1 MIKKTWFI
9 ILLWSIV
16 YGLNGQNIE
25 KTMIF
30 VITPEL
36 NTKVNGIGIGLMIN
50 SLKFEGDT
58 TTTRINGLNVELVGV
73 GFFAPLA
80 PSNPLIPD
88 DVKIEQI
95 APILDSLIIEATQ
108 PKPYKINGLNISLGG
123 LAGHE
128 IQLDGLNIS
137 GIATLTSKTNGVSI
151 AILMN
156 LNKVMHGISAGFIN
170 QCLEHKGLQIGVF
183 NQSEKTKGIQIGLW
197 NKNEKRS
204 LPLINWN
211 F

>member
-9 ILLWSIV
+9 ILLLSIV

-25 KTMIF
+25 KTKLF

-50 SLKFEGDT
+50 SLKFESDT
-58 TTTRINGLNVELVGV
+58 TTTRINGLNIELVGV

>member
-9 ILLWSIV
+9 ILLLSIV
-16 YGLNGQNIE
+16 HGLNGQNIE
-25 KTMIF
+25 KKKLF

-88 DVKIEQI
+88 EVKIEQI

-204 LPLINWN
+204 LPLINWS

>member
-1 MIKKTWFI
+1 VIKKTCFI
-9 ILLWSIV
+9 ILLLSIV
-16 YGLNGQNIE
+16 HGLNGQNIE
-25 KTMIF
+25 KTKLF

-58 TTTRINGLNVELVGV
+58 TTTIINGLNVELVGV

-88 DVKIEQI
+88 EVKIEQI

>member
-16 YGLNGQNIE
+16 LGLNGQNIE
-25 KTMIF
+25 KTKLF

-50 SLKFEGDT
+50 SLKFESDT
-58 TTTRINGLNVELVGV
+58 TTTIINGLNVELVGV

-151 AILMN
+151 AILLN

>member
-9 ILLWSIV
+9 ILLLSIV
-16 YGLNGQNIE
+16 HGLNGQNIE
-25 KTMIF
+25 KTKLF

-50 SLKFEGDT
+50 SLKFESDT

>member
-1 MIKKTWFI
+1 
-9 ILLWSIV
+9 
-16 YGLNGQNIE
+16 
-25 KTMIF
+25 
-30 VITPEL
+30 
-36 NTKVNGIGIGLMIN
+36 MIN
-50 SLKFEGDT
+50 SLKFESDT

-88 DVKIEQI
+88 EVKIEQI
-95 APILDSLIIEATQ
+95 APILDSLIIEAIQ